1 MEEVKDK
8 NVIKTIGRII
18 FRIIYIALGLFLI
31 FEAVIGIM
39 NMEKLNKDEEPIWY
53 INSKEEN
60 TKFKSETI
68 YNLGLYRIVKT
79 KEGTEKRVEL
89 KPFFLK

>member
-8 NVIKTIGRII
+8 KVITIIGKVV
-18 FRIIYIALGLFLI
+18 FRIIYIVVALFLV
-31 FEAVIGIM
+31 FEAVIGVV
-39 NMEKLNKDEEPIWY
+39 NMDRLNRDEEPVWY
-53 INSKEEN
+53 LSSKEEN
-60 TKFKSETI
+60 TKFKSETT

-79 KEGTEKRVEL
+79 KEGLEKRITL